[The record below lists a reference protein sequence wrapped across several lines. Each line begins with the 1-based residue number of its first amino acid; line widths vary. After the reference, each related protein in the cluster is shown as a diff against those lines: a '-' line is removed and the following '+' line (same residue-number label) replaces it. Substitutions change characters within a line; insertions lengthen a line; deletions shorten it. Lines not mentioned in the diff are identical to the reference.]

1 MALEQ
6 APLASLPARWPHRMH
21 LTCSCV
27 VASSIACFNKQLD
40 DVDGASFIARDA
52 LAEWLAG
59 QQGSQE
65 QAKVCG
71 VQVITA
77 A

>member
-1 MALEQ
+1 
-6 APLASLPARWPHRMH
+6 MH

-27 VASSIACFNKQLD
+27 AASSIACFNAQLD
-40 DVDGASFIARDA
+40 DVDGAGFTARDA

-71 VQVITA
+71 VQSSLRPRA
-77 A
+77 ATGRLHVLL